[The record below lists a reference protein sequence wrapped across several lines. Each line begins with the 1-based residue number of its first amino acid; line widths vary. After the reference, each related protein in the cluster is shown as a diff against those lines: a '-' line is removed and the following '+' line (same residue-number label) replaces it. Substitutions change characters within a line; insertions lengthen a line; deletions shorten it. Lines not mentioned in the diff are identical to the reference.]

1 MNMDMWE
8 RFLTEAFGFVT
19 LSFGVAISIRQD
31 QGKEIAL
38 LSKLNKPYRFL
49 YYLGVFLL
57 SLIFILT
64 IRPAFNGYDVM
75 EILSDPF
82 AYLWGSII
90 AIFTTAG
97 ISSYWIV
104 LRWRYR
110 KWNIEPSRVTKQK
123 CPTDTRE
130 IKRVNK

>member
-1 MNMDMWE
+1 MIDMGMWE

-19 LSFGVAISIRQD
+19 LSFAVAISIRQD
-31 QGKEIAL
+31 REKEIAI
-38 LSKLNKPYRFL
+38 LSKLDKPFRFL
-49 YYLGVFLL
+49 YYLGVLLL

-75 EILSDPF
+75 EILRDPF
-82 AYLWGSII
+82 AYLWGSVF

-97 ISSYWIV
+97 IISYYIV

-110 KWNIEPSRVTKQK
+110 KWNIEPSRVNKQK
-123 CPTDTRE
+123 
-130 IKRVNK
+130 VSH